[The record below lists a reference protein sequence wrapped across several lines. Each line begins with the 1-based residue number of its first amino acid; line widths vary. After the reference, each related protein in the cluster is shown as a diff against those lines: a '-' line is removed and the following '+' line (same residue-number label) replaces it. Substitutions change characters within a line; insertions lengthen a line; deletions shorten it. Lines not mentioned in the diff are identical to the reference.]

1 MVQGGYSTPMAQI
14 FLLSPAS
21 LSGRRA
27 RILLRKEARFE
38 LARRIRSRPG
48 APLGEVMSFLSGCMY
63 ILL

>member
-1 MVQGGYSTPMAQI
+1 MVQGGYSTAMAQI

-48 APLGEVMSFLSGCMY
+48 APLGEVMSCCMY
-63 ILL
+63 ILF